1 MWEISGIRRG
11 LRTSLGLGSL
21 ALALVLPAAAA
32 AATRY
37 ASPTGTNTT
46 DCPVSDPCDLP
57 KAMNGATTVDNDEV
71 IVLPGT
77 YSLNGLNDVID
88 DSITLHGQAGQ
99 PVPRIQSSG
108 GSEVLDLEDAVTVQR
123 LWIDQTNVGG
133 GNGIYIGGLGG
144 GSLVEQ
150 TLIEST
156 GSEAC
161 FFEVPSATLS
171 DTVCA
176 TRAGGLT
183 GLFAQANGGDTSTL
197 TLRNV
202 TAIATGE
209 DQFSPAVMARASGMN
224 AHILIQGRN
233 VLAAAGQFD
242 VAAEG
247 HSGDATSSAAVNLT
261 ASNYDSQSEADGGTV
276 TDPGT
281 GGNQTA
287 TPLLATDGYHQL
299 TGSPTVNAGTAAP
312 ALGAADIDGEV
323 RLSGSAVDIGAD
335 EFQEA
340 APPVTSP
347 VTPPPPPPVPK
358 CRGKA
363 ATIVGTGGP
372 LNGTPHHDVIVGSPK
387 RDMIRAGGG
396 GDLVCARGGDD
407 RVLGGGGKD
416 VLLGQAGKDRL
427 LGGAARDLLFG
438 GSAIDV
444 LFGGGGIDV
453 LRGGPGRDV
462 SRQ

>member
-1 MWEISGIRRG
+1 MESQGGARMWEISAVRRG
-11 LRTSLGLGSL
+11 LRTSLGLGSV
-21 ALALVLPAAAA
+21 ALALVLPAGAA

-37 ASPTGTNTT
+37 ASPTGTNTA
-46 DCPVSDPCDLP
+46 DCPLEDPCALP
-57 KAMNGATTVDNDEV
+57 EAMNGTNTVDNDDV

-77 YSLNGLNDVID
+77 YSLDESTDVID
-88 DSITLHGQAGQ
+88 DAITVEGQPGQ
-99 PVPRIQSSG
+99 PVPHIQSTG
-108 GSEVLDLEDAVTVQR
+108 GAEAIELEGAATLRR
-123 LWIDQTNVGG
+123 LWIDQTHPGG
-133 GNGIYIGGLGG
+133 GNGIYIGAQGA
-144 GSLVEQ
+144 GSRVEQ
-150 TLIEST
+150 TLIESA

-176 TRAGGLT
+176 TTAAGVT

-261 ASNYDSQSEADGGTV
+261 ASNYDSQSETDGGTV

-287 TPLLATDGYHQL
+287 TPLLATDGFHQL
-299 TGSPTVNAGTAAP
+299 TGSPTINAGTAAP
-312 ALGAADIDGEV
+312 SL
-323 RLSGSAVDIGAD
+323 GSA
-335 EFQEA
+335 
-340 APPVTSP
+340 TSTASSASP
-347 VTPPPPPPVPK
+347 ARRGHRRRRVP
-358 CRGKA
+358 
-363 ATIVGTGGP
+363 
-372 LNGTPHHDVIVGSPK
+372 S
-387 RDMIRAGGG
+387 
-396 GDLVCARGGDD
+396 
-407 RVLGGGGKD
+407 
-416 VLLGQAGKDRL
+416 
-427 LGGAARDLLFG
+427 AAR
-438 GSAIDV
+438 
-444 LFGGGGIDV
+444 
-453 LRGGPGRDV
+453 R
-462 SRQ
+462 